1 MKPLLQFKS
10 QTALLCCTFLSVL
23 AVIYLLN
30 TSPPAMFCHDQAV
43 PQLDALNGR
52 CSGEDEDGAH
62 SLPAEFDPVV
72 YRRQYPDVA
81 AFQPAKLARHYK
93 EVGSPQG
100 RRGFSLRNRADFV
113 ALADNIASSGKL
125 RLEIGPFHAP
135 LYKGKNVRYFDV
147 LSAEELRKRS
157 KAHGGDPS
165 GTRLAQ

>member
-10 QTALLCCTFLSVL
+10 QTALLCCTGLSVL

-30 TSPPAMFCHDQAV
+30 ASPPAVFCHDQAV
-43 PQLDALNGR
+43 PQLHAVGGR
-52 CSGEDEDGAH
+52 CLGEDEDIAH

-81 AFQPAKLARHYK
+81 AFQPEKLARHYK

-113 ALADNIASSGKL
+113 ALADNVANSGK

-147 LSAEELRKRS
+147 LSAEDLRKRS

-165 GTRLAQ
+165 GTCLAQ